1 MTNEQG
7 RMTRRAVLGVVLAA
21 VAAPALAQGTV
32 DWPRRPI
39 RIIVAQP
46 PGGNL
51 DILVRAI
58 AEGLRAELNT
68 PVVVENRAGG
78 NGVIGLEA
86 CAQSAPDGTTFC
98 AVNIENMASVPH
110 VEPELFARYASLRP
124 VSQMAGA
131 RSVIVASLDAPP
143 GDLRDFVSWA
153 RGQTGLN
160 YGSSGSG
167 SAQQLLFEWL
177 KARDGL
183 QIEHIPFRGI
193 GDAFRELLGGRIQL
207 SYGALALAMPQIRS
221 GRIRPLAV
229 LGSQRIAELPET
241 PSLGELGYAFPYAGP
256 WWGMAAPGATPE
268 PIVGRMSA
276 AVRSV
281 VTNEEFAARALA
293 PQYFTGIGS
302 TPEEFAAV
310 IGREREASLELVRL
324 AGLVQAR

>member
-1 MTNEQG
+1 MNHAN
-7 RMTRRAVLGVVLAA
+7 RRLSRRALLGA
-21 VAAPALAQGTV
+21 ALALPPAAARAQSE
-32 DWPRRPI
+32 WPRRPI
-39 RIIVAQP
+39 RLIVAQP

-58 AEGLRAELNT
+58 AEGLRQELGT
-68 PVVVENRAGG
+68 SVVVENRAGG

-110 VEPELFARYASLRP
+110 VEPELYARYASLRP
-124 VSQMAGA
+124 VSQMASA
-131 RSVIVASLDAPP
+131 RSVIVSGLDTPA
-143 GDLRDFVSWA
+143 GDLRDFVAWA
-153 RGQTGLN
+153 RGRTGLN

-167 SAQQLLFEWL
+167 SAQQLLFEWM

-193 GDAFRELLGGRIQL
+193 GDAFRELAGGRIQL
-207 SYGALALAMPQIRS
+207 SYGALALALPQIRG
-221 GRIRPLAV
+221 GRMRPLAV
-229 LGSQRIAELPET
+229 LGSQRLPELPDT

-268 PIVGRMSA
+268 AIVTRMSQ
-276 AVRSV
+276 AVRNV
-281 VTNEEFAARALA
+281 VRNEDFAARMLA
-293 PQYFTGIGS
+293 PQYFNGIGS

-310 IGREREASLELVRL
+310 ITREREASLELVRL
-324 AGLVQAR
+324 AGLVQGR

>member
-1 MTNEQG
+1 MSKQ
-7 RMTRRAVLGVVLAA
+7 MIARRTLLGAALAL
-21 VAAPALAQGTV
+21 PALPARAQS

-58 AEGLRAELNT
+58 AEGLRQELNT
-68 PVVVENRAGG
+68 SVVVENRAGG

-86 CAQSAPDGTTFC
+86 CAQATPDGTTFC

-124 VSQMAGA
+124 VSQMASA
-131 RSVIVASLDAPP
+131 RSVIVSSLDTPA
-143 GDLRDFVSWA
+143 GDLRDFVAWA
-153 RGQTGLN
+153 RGRQGLN

-167 SAQQLLFEWL
+167 SAQQLLFEWM

-193 GDAFRELLGGRIQL
+193 GDAFRELVGGRVQL
-207 SYGALALAMPQIRS
+207 SYGALALALPQIRQ

-229 LGSQRIAELPET
+229 LGSQRLAELPDT

-256 WWGMAAPGATPE
+256 WWGLCAPGATPDA
-268 PIVGRMSA
+268 IVQRMSA
-276 AVRSV
+276 AVRNV
-281 VTNEEFAARALA
+281 VRNEDFAARMLA
-293 PQYFTGIGS
+293 PQYFNGIGS
-302 TPEEFAAV
+302 TPEEFADV
-310 IGREREASLELVRL
+310 ITRERAASLELVRL
-324 AGLVQAR
+324 AGLVPGR

>member
-98 AVNIENMASVPH
+98 AVKIEYMASVPH
-110 VEPELFARYASLRP
+110 VEP
-124 VSQMAGA
+124 
-131 RSVIVASLDAPP
+131 
-143 GDLRDFVSWA
+143 
-153 RGQTGLN
+153 
-160 YGSSGSG
+160 
-167 SAQQLLFEWL
+167 
-177 KARDGL
+177 
-183 QIEHIPFRGI
+183 
-193 GDAFRELLGGRIQL
+193 
-207 SYGALALAMPQIRS
+207 
-221 GRIRPLAV
+221 
-229 LGSQRIAELPET
+229 
-241 PSLGELGYAFPYAGP
+241 
-256 WWGMAAPGATPE
+256 
-268 PIVGRMSA
+268 
-276 AVRSV
+276 
-281 VTNEEFAARALA
+281 
-293 PQYFTGIGS
+293 
-302 TPEEFAAV
+302 
-310 IGREREASLELVRL
+310 
-324 AGLVQAR
+324 

>member
-1 MTNEQG
+1 MNHL
-7 RMTRRAVLGVVLAA
+7 RRRALLGAALAL
-21 VAAPALAQGTV
+21 PALPARAQS

-58 AEGLRAELNT
+58 AEGLRQELGT
-68 PVVVENRAGG
+68 SVVVENRPGG

-86 CAQSAPDGTTFC
+86 CATSTPDGTTFC

-110 VEPELFARYASLRP
+110 VEPELFARYSSLRP
-124 VSQMAGA
+124 VSQMASA
-131 RSVIVASLDAPP
+131 RSVIVAGLDAPE
-143 GDLRDFVSWA
+143 GDLRAFVAWA
-153 RGQTGLN
+153 RGRPNLN

-167 SAQQLLFEWL
+167 SAQQLLFEWM

-193 GDAFRELLGGRIQL
+193 GDAFRELVGGRVQL
-207 SYGALALAMPQIRS
+207 SYGALALALPQIRQ

-229 LGSQRIAELPET
+229 LGSERLAELPDT

-256 WWGMAAPGATPE
+256 WWGLCAPGATPDA
-268 PIVGRMSA
+268 IVTRMSQ
-276 AVRSV
+276 AVRAV
-281 VTNEEFAARALA
+281 VRNEEFAARMLA
-293 PQYFTGIGS
+293 PTYFNGSGS

-310 IGREREASLELVRL
+310 ITRERAASLELVRL
-324 AGLVQAR
+324 AGLVPR